1 MAITQGNTSLI
12 DRKTRQMMTSLPVN
26 TSAWSFFVT
35 DINEVDNLW
44 LFVSSATVHYLYHH
58 DEDSWVQIPSGA
70 LAGTFGAGACG
81 ARHRWSNT
89 VTANGGSTTT
99 ATTTA
104 NINGLAKG
112 KTIRILTGS
121 QAGQQATI
129 DDVLVLPWGTSTIT
143 FSPALPWAISNT
155 DTFQVACGRF
165 YILNAGTLA
174 VGSFKNYDP
183 LTGVWTTLANTWL
196 PATWGTDWKMV
207 ITATGEVMS
216 SWTATWATSTTLTC
230 ATKTYTADNWRNF
243 QVRITSGTGI
253 WQVRTITAN
262 TATQLTVATW
272 TITPDVTSTFEIS
285 PNEDFIYLFGNNAVT
300 TYRYSISSNTWTTM
314 APTTARGGN
323 AVAGMSANFCGKTW
337 DSLFDNE
344 SNCMAGRYIYSFRG
358 SSATLDR
365 FDIAGGTAWAGA
377 WAVITYP
384 WATETFSSWSSY
396 WLHGHYL
403 YIKKDATNR
412 YFKYSITGNY
422 IEPLSTLW
430 YTDGAAVIWD
440 KMWLHSYEESG
451 TEKLLRLYNLRNT
464 GSELHRV
471 MIF

>member
-174 VGSFKNYDP
+174 VGSFRQYDP
-183 LTGVWTTLANTWL
+183 LTGVWTTLANTGL

-377 WAVITYP
+377 WAVITYH